1 VGIFTREELRMLIFT
16 DDPNEECLL
25 LSAAILSIHVVV
37 NVINGELYIITGKCL
52 KS

>member
-1 VGIFTREELRMLIFT
+1 MLIFT